1 MEKDSNAAGGPE
13 DRSARELLEGFLYGH
28 VAEIEA
34 IIRFARQ
41 HGLDD
46 DNLVFLL
53 VSILKVN
60 EVLVQRLLSA
70 IDAAERVIDNSKQ
83 AGSQLRA
90 LAQTLTAQMAEVANS
105 NAGHLNLAADRL
117 TRSIVRAE
125 DLCGHIVRASQD
137 LQGARSAFEQAVGLS
152 EGSKALDSLL
162 DHIRTQARVD
172 LREYHAEVITELE
185 HTVGREAWAIH
196 LYGIVG
202 LIVLTVF
209 ILLSVA
215 AR

>member
-1 MEKDSNAAGGPE
+1 MENGSNAAGGYE
-13 DRSARELLEGFLYGH
+13 DRSARALLEGFVYGH

-53 VSILKVN
+53 VSVLKVN

-90 LAQTLTAQMAEVANS
+90 LAQTLTAQMAEVANG
-105 NAGHLNLAADRL
+105 NAGRLNVAADRL
-117 TRSIVRAE
+117 TRSILRAE
-125 DLCGHIVRASQD
+125 ELSGNVVAASQD
-137 LQGARSAFEQAVGLS
+137 LQRARGAFEQAVGLS
-152 EGSKALDSLL
+152 DGSKAMDSLL

-172 LREYHAEVITELE
+172 LREYHVEVIKELE
-185 HTVGREAWAIH
+185 RTVGREAWAIH
-196 LYGIVG
+196 VYGIVG
-202 LIVLTVF
+202 LMVLAVF
-209 ILLSVA
+209 ILLSLA
-215 AR
+215 TR